1 MDDFDKQMDRQQKCK
16 LLADFINE
24 NYVGKVCEV
33 QNVFLEKGR
42 RVPYIGIV
50 NKATT
55 VLTRQYDLP
64 SNIYVAIEIRTVISM
79 YNMGT
84 EFPMNYKEICG
95 VCIPPIPCYI
105 QTTCNDIADVV
116 LKMDKTWKK
125 MRKMI
130 NSVVERHIE
139 YHKHDGEVGEEWQI
153 KESYEQNEKD
163 KE

>member
-1 MDDFDKQMDRQQKCK
+1 MDDFDKQLDRQQKCK

-55 VLTRQYDLP
+55 VQTRVYNLP
-64 SNIYVAIEIRTVISM
+64 PNTYVAVELRTVISTALPVT
-79 YNMGT
+79 Y
-84 EFPMNYKEICG
+84 EEICS
-95 VCIPPIPCYI
+95 VCIPPIPYYI

-116 LKMDKTWKK
+116 LKMDENWKE

-130 NSVVERHIE
+130 NSVMERHNE
-139 YHKHDGEVGEEWQI
+139 YHKHNGKI
-153 KESYEQNEKD
+153 
-163 KE
+163 

>member
-1 MDDFDKQMDRQQKCK
+1 MDDFDKQLDRQQKCK

-55 VLTRQYDLP
+55 VQTRLYNLP
-64 SNIYVAIEIRTVISM
+64 PNTYVAVELRTVISTALPVT
-79 YNMGT
+79 Y
-84 EFPMNYKEICG
+84 EEICS
-95 VCIPPIPCYI
+95 VCIPPIPYYI

-116 LKMDKTWKK
+116 LKMDENWKE

-130 NSVVERHIE
+130 NSVMERHNE
-139 YHKHDGEVGEEWQI
+139 YHKHDGKI
-153 KESYEQNEKD
+153 
-163 KE
+163 